1 MNGESTPP
9 MVKEREGGIAVPHP
23 SSCVDVAAAVITRS
37 DGSFLLGERPEG
49 KVYAGYWEF
58 PGGKIEASE
67 TPLQGLARELHEELG
82 IDLTTG
88 YPWLTQVF
96 TYPHATVRL
105 HFFRVT
111 AWRGEAHGRENQRLV
126 WQRAEEPP
134 LQPMLPANTPIF
146 RALRL
151 PAVYAITHAAE
162 LGEAPFLVRLEAALD
177 KGLRLVQMREK
188 SLRLEDAERFARL
201 VVARC
206 RHHAASVLI
215 NGDMELARA
224 VAADGV
230 HLTARQLMQLG
241 ARPDFPLV
249 GASCHDTEELAKA
262 AALGLDFVVLGPVLP
277 TKSHPMVAHLG
288 WDKFTTFCRNYSLPV
303 YALGGLSNDELKTS
317 WRHGAHGIAMQRAIW
332 SCGGS

>member
-1 MNGESTPP
+1 MNEESTPP

-188 SLRLEDAERFARL
+188 SLRPEDAERFARL

-215 NGDMELARA
+215 NGDMKPVAFDLENALTHAHQAATLPTSICPICPGSVPYAASWEDPPCRLRMQRRSA
-224 VAADGV
+224 VA
-230 HLTARQLMQLG
+230 
-241 ARPDFPLV
+241 PD
-249 GASCHDTEELAKA
+249 
-262 AALGLDFVVLGPVLP
+262 
-277 TKSHPMVAHLG
+277 
-288 WDKFTTFCRNYSLPV
+288 
-303 YALGGLSNDELKTS
+303 
-317 WRHGAHGIAMQRAIW
+317 
-332 SCGGS
+332 